1 MTTTTEPIRPQLTQ
15 LRWPVRTER
24 LALRPATWDD
34 LLATWDFRR
43 REDVAQWL
51 TPAPATLSEYR
62 PLFLD
67 CESLAKS
74 MVIELDGGVIG
85 DLMLSVEYAWA
96 QTEVSDQGR
105 GARVELGWVLHPD
118 HAGRGYATEAVRALL
133 RVAFEDLGVCRVTA
147 NCFTDNVASWRLMER
162 VGMRRETHAIQDAL
176 HRSGQWL
183 DS

>member
-34 LLATWDFRR
+34 LLATWEFRR

-51 TPAPATLSEYR
+51 TRAPVTLSEYR

-96 QTEVSDQGR
+96 QTEVVTKAAAPGLSSAGSCTPTTPAAATPPKRCAPCCGWRSRTWACAGSPRTASPTTSHR
-105 GARVELGWVLHPD
+105 GA
-118 HAGRGYATEAVRALL
+118 
-133 RVAFEDLGVCRVTA
+133 
-147 NCFTDNVASWRLMER
+147 
-162 VGMRRETHAIQDAL
+162 
-176 HRSGQWL
+176 
-183 DS
+183 